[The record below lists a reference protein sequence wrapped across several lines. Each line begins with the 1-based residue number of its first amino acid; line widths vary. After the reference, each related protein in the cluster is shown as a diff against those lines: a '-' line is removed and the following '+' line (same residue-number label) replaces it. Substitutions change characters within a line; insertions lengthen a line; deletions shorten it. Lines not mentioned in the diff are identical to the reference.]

1 MYLKQWI
8 VSVRALAVF
17 TLLTGAVYPLALTGL
32 AQALF
37 PDRANGSLIRR
48 EGKWVGSKVIGQN
61 FTDPRYFWGRLSA
74 TGPTPYNGAS
84 SSGSNL
90 GPMNPALWKAAQDRI
105 DALRSADPE
114 NTGPVPV
121 DLVTASASGLD
132 PHITPAAALYQLKR
146 IAHVRRISEQT
157 VERLISEN
165 TDGRFLGILGEPGV
179 NVLKLNLAL
188 DALSRAD
195 RTILINARIPTGF

>member
-48 EGKWVGSKVIGQN
+48 EGKWVGSKLIGQN

-114 NTGPVPV
+114 NSGPVPV

-195 RTILINARIPTGF
+195 

>member
-48 EGKWVGSKVIGQN
+48 WDKWAGSKVIGQN

-105 DALRSADPE
+105 DALRSANPE

-195 RTILINARIPTGF
+195 

>member
-32 AQALF
+32 AQAFF

-48 EGKWVGSKVIGQN
+48 EGKWVGSKLIGQN

-195 RTILINARIPTGF
+195 

>member
-48 EGKWVGSKVIGQN
+48 EGKWVGSKLIGQN

-90 GPMNPALWKAAQDRI
+90 GPMNPALWKAAKDRI

-114 NTGPVPV
+114 NTGLVPV

-165 TDGRFLGILGEPGV
+165 TDGRFLGVLGEPGG

-195 RTILINARIPTGF
+195 

>member
-8 VSVRALAVF
+8 VSVRALVVF

-105 DALRSADPE
+105 DALRSADPK

-146 IAHVRRISEQT
+146 IARVRRISEQT

-188 DALSRAD
+188 DALSRA
-195 RTILINARIPTGF
+195 G

>member
-8 VSVRALAVF
+8 VSVRALVVF

-105 DALRSADPE
+105 DALRSADPK

-146 IAHVRRISEQT
+146 IARVRRISEQT

-195 RTILINARIPTGF
+195 

>member
-8 VSVRALAVF
+8 VSVRALVVF

-105 DALRSADPE
+105 DALRSADPK

-195 RTILINARIPTGF
+195 

>member
-17 TLLTGAVYPLALTGL
+17 TFLTGAVYPLVLTGL

-48 EGKWVGSKVIGQN
+48 EGKWVGSKLIGQN

-114 NTGPVPV
+114 NTGLVPV

-195 RTILINARIPTGF
+195 